1 MGANRAERLADKL
14 VTAFSD
20 FRVDVRQ
27 AGRYFARLAPRNV
40 YEQFDEFVQ
49 GAEIEMT
56 ERNLDEGEAKNVY
69 RFFKE
74 V

>member
-1 MGANRAERLADKL
+1 MGANRNERLADKIVNL
-14 VTAFSD
+14 FSD

-49 GAEIEMT
+49 GAETEMT
-56 ERNLDEGEAKNVY
+56 ERDLAEGEQKNVY
-69 RFFKE
+69 RFFNQ

>member
-1 MGANRAERLADKL
+1 MGANRAERLADKM
-14 VTAFSD
+14 VNAFSD
-20 FRVDVRQ
+20 FRLDVRQ

-49 GAEIEMT
+49 GAETEMT
-56 ERNLDEGEAKNVY
+56 ERDLAEGEQKNVY
-69 RFFKE
+69 RFFNQ